1 MNDMSILDAWLSFE
15 ADVIPLTAPSIQHV
29 EMRRA
34 FYSGAIA
41 ILQYTEQIGEIP
53 DELTGMRM
61 LERLHIEKRA
71 FINEMDRLA
80 KEPK

>member
-1 MNDMSILDAWLSFE
+1 MKGMSILDAWLSFE
-15 ADVIPLTAPSIQHV
+15 GDVIPLDAPPIQHV

-41 ILQYTEQIGEIP
+41 ILQFTEQIAEIP
-53 DELTGMRM
+53 DERAGMQM

-80 KEPK
+80 KEQK